1 MHGARRTWHSPMTG
15 RSCAP
20 EIELQAAVGLHSAET
35 DLDIVRRLAVTLRGT
50 EPIVSPR

>member
-1 MHGARRTWHSPMTG
+1 MTG

-20 EIELQAAVGLHSAET
+20 GIEVQAVVGLHSAET

-50 EPIVSPR
+50 GAIVSPG